1 MTGPLD
7 DEIVV
12 FRRAESASKA
22 VVKGIQVPA
31 EVTARA
37 VHDLAHDA
45 PEVLQAL
52 NPAAINGI
60 DHSHERENSSHSRPE
75 PVSVQATPRTCCREH
90 VRFTERQVRPDRD
103 RGFFLS
109 LGNDLEQQLSA
120 ARVDLNVAKL
130 VEQQQ
135 VQAAVA
141 ADNAGQLPVVGGF
154 SELVDQ
160 LGGSGVTDPA
170 ALLAGGQPQADKQM

>member
-90 VRFTERQVRPDRD
+90 VRFGERQVAGEDQGGVLVSGGD
-103 RGFFLS
+103 E
-109 LGNDLEQQLSA
+109 LEESQ
-120 ARVDLNVAKL
+120 
-130 VEQQQ
+130 
-135 VQAAVA
+135 
-141 ADNAGQLPVVGGF
+141 
-154 SELVDQ
+154 
-160 LGGSGVTDPA
+160 
-170 ALLAGGQPQADKQM
+170 